1 MSIMNQ
7 NNQPNIIIS
16 IEGNIG
22 SGKSTLLENMIEKMP
37 TLFKNKKIVFLDEPV
52 KMWETIKDSSGD
64 TMLQKFYGDQQ
75 KYAFSFQMMA
85 YISRLSILKKAMS
98 ENTNSIIITERSLH
112 TDKMVF
118 AKMLFD
124 NGLIED
130 VNYQIYLM
138 WFDEFISECPLY
150 KIIYVQADPTVCFN
164 RIKKR
169 SRDGESGIPLLY
181 LQDCHK
187 YHESMIQ
194 YLNVSCLLLDGNQDI
209 FENSEIM
216 IEWFDKINAF
226 IQ

>member
-1 MSIMNQ
+1 MNQ
-7 NNQPNIIIS
+7 NIIVS

-22 SGKSTLLENMIEKMP
+22 SGKSTLLEKMVE
-37 TLFKNKKIVFLDEPV
+37 TIRSNFQNKTIVFLEEPV
-52 KMWETIKDSSGD
+52 KTWETIRDASGN

-85 YISRLSILKKAMS
+85 YISRLSILKKAMTT
-98 ENTNSIIITERSLH
+98 NTNAIIITERSLY
-112 TDKMVF
+112 TDKLVF

-130 VNYQIYLM
+130 VNYQIYIK
-138 WFDEFISECPLY
+138 WFDEFIYECPLY
-150 KIIYVQADPTVCFN
+150 KIIYVQADPTICFE

-169 SRDGESGIPLLY
+169 SRNGESGIPLQY
-181 LQDCHK
+181 LQDCHT

-194 YLNVSCLLLDGNQDI
+194 TLDVPCLLLDGNQDI
-209 FENSEIM
+209 FENKEILP
-216 IEWFDKINAF
+216 EWFDKIHMF